1 MVHNSS
7 SEGIMINRRT
17 FLSAS
22 AAGIGLAAA
31 ASAQS
36 AAQGESAFFD
46 LVAGPATAPLLGNE
60 GLPSVLWAYGG
71 TSPGPVIRARQ
82 GDLVKVRLHND
93 LPQPTSTHWHGI
105 RIDNAMDGVPG
116 LTQDVVPPGGV
127 FDYSFIAPDAG
138 TYWYHTHNKSW
149 EQMARGLYGPLIIE
163 ERAPLLVDREMI
175 LVIDDWRLGED
186 GQVHVESFGSMRD
199 WSHGG
204 RLGNWLTLNGVSTP
218 DLMVKRGERLRLRL
232 INCANA
238 RIITLKLDHLAPL
251 LIALDGQPLAQPQ
264 AFGPSDVL
272 TLAPAQRAD
281 LLLDVKLAPGDS
293 APIIEASRQDG
304 TVIGK
309 LLSDGTAGTGLAG
322 TDLPSLP
329 SNNLPA
335 PDLSDPLKL
344 DLVMEGGAMGAMR
357 SAVLDGEK
365 LSMRELVAKGQ
376 VWAFNGVA
384 GMTEEPLAEIQRG
397 RSVTLNFDNQTAWP
411 HAMHMHG
418 HHFRVIARDGQPV
431 EDGPWRDTELVVANE
446 KITIAFVADNPG
458 KWLIHCH
465 MLEHQAAGMKT
476 WFEVAG

>member
-1 MVHNSS
+1 
-7 SEGIMINRRT
+7 MINRRT

-31 ASAQS
+31 APIQL
-36 AAQGESAFFD
+36 AAQGDSAFYD
-46 LVAGPATAPLLGNE
+46 LVAGPATAPLLGD
-60 GLPSVLWAYGG
+60 GGPASALWAYGG

-82 GDLVKVRLHND
+82 GERINIRLHNN

-105 RIDNAMDGVPG
+105 RIENAMDGVPG
-116 LTQDVVPPGGV
+116 LTQDVVPPGGS

-138 TYWYHTHNKSW
+138 TYWYHSHNKSW

-163 ERAPLLVDREMI
+163 ERAPLPVDREMV

-186 GQVHVESFGSMRD
+186 GQIHAESFGSMRD

-204 RLGNWLTLNGVSTP
+204 RLGNWLTINGVSTP
-218 DLMVKRGERLRLRL
+218 DLTVKRAERLRLRL
-232 INCANA
+232 INSANA
-238 RIITLKLDHLAPL
+238 RIVPLKFGRLRPR
-251 LIALDGQPLAQPQ
+251 LIALDGQPLTQMQ
-264 AFGPSDVL
+264 EIGPSDSL

-281 LLLDVKLAPGDS
+281 LVLDVGLEPGDS
-293 APIIEASRQDG
+293 APVFAASRDEDIA
-304 TVIGK
+304 IGK
-309 LLSDGTAGTGLAG
+309 FLCDGRVETGIAG

-329 SNNLPA
+329 SNNLPV

-357 SAVLDGEK
+357 SAVLDGDE

-384 GMTEEPLAEIQRG
+384 GMTDEPLAEIQQG
-397 RSVTLNFDNQTAWP
+397 RSVTLDFDNQTAWP

-418 HHFRVIARDGQPV
+418 HHFRVIARDGRTIN
-431 EDGPWRDTELVVANE
+431 DGAWRDTELVAANE
-446 KITIAFVADNPG
+446 KVTVAFIADNPG

-476 WFEVAG
+476 WFQVTR